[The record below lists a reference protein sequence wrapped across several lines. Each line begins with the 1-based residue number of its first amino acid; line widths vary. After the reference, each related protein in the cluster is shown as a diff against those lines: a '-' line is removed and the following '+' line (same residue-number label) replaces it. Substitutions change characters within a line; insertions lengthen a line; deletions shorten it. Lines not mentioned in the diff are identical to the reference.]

1 MYYFYA
7 FVDPNNNI
15 TKIQTNVDPDV
26 ATKPGW
32 RWLPIVEDPPPAHD
46 PAIHKLER
54 FQTIE
59 QDRVYCYYIV
69 SDKTPQEIDQEKTQA
84 VDSINSLVLNVLLSQ
99 ENRIRA
105 LEQQSTVTLEEYKQ
119 LLKTLV

>member
-7 FVDPNNNI
+7 FVDPDNNI

-32 RWLPIVEDPPPAHD
+32 RWLPVVEDPPPAHD
-46 PAIHKLER
+46 SAIQKLER
-54 FQTIE
+54 FQTIQ
-59 QDRVYCYYIV
+59 QDRVYCYYTV

-84 VDSINSLVLNVLLSQ
+84 VESVGSLVLNILLNQ
-99 ENRIRA
+99 ENRIRT
-105 LEQQSTVTLEEYKQ
+105 LEQQAAVTLEEYKQ